1 MSRYISPSPFPTFEP
16 LQHAPLDLIPSIQ
29 CSQGGDHSE
38 IKSLEGVPSSILE
51 LEEGENPPID
61 PAMMLFLCSV
71 AWKEDGGIPEPLDRG
86 VSRDRIGRFPIE
98 GGNAIEYLLNH
109 TIEKTDDGLHD
120 LLAKLTLGLDEEF
133 LGEGGFSSGKG
144 GLELC
149 GWLDKKDVTNLRRA
163 IQKGKWAVDPSEPID
178 GGVADAFR
186 HLTII
191 LRGAEKRRCGILMRK
206 HY

>member
-1 MSRYISPSPFPTFEP
+1 M
-16 LQHAPLDLIPSIQ
+16 IPPIQ

-38 IKSLEGVPSSILE
+38 IKSLEGVPSSIIE

-149 GWLDKKDVTNLRRA
+149 GWLDKKDVLNLRRA
-163 IQKGKWAVDPSEPID
+163 IEKCKWAVDPREPID

-206 HY
+206 HN